1 MQPTSR
7 IITNNL
13 PKLSGSLPLVNNLRE
28 LPGSVPGFGDYN
40 QEENVLLDIWK
51 KCLKNCFTNN
61 GFNPLEVSPFVRRE
75 FLQAKGGINN
85 QIFSLNSLW
94 SDEKTPYGLAFDR
107 TVPLALWVRD
117 HQKELTLP
125 YKRYDIGLSYRGE
138 KPSPGRFQGFYQCDV
153 DTVGKDL
160 SLSNDVQCISALVEG
175 LTSLLEAGISSAED
189 RQFTM
194 YLNHILIPKALFQQ
208 IGVSEDHMQTALS
221 IVDDMEKTGQEVVI
235 KELHEL
241 LKEKVSLA
249 AIESIVKVFSYK
261 GAIEDF
267 PIPEK
272 MPKGTAEGLEA
283 LKTIIGDL
291 KSNGIEGSILQFCP
305 GMVRG
310 LNYYTGVVFETFLTS
325 ENFVSHFQ
333 KPISVMSGGRYDNLV
348 DTFTKDH
355 KGKIKKTGIEGV
367 GGSIGLTRLL
377 DVLLKIGLVKPY
389 EKTSCKVIVLAKKA
403 FKSKQWEISK
413 QVRKE
418 MIPCDVYTGTSDKI
432 TSQLEYANKMRIPI
446 AIMVMEENI
455 FCVKNLSVSKETE
468 GDAKEVRDL
477 TDQSLVIQKVK
488 DYLRQ

>member
-1 MQPTSR
+1 MEPSL
-7 IITNNL
+7 IV
-13 PKLSGSLPLVNNLRE
+13 SGNNLRG
-28 LPGSVPGFGDYN
+28 LPGSVSGFGDYT

-51 KCLKNCFTNN
+51 RCLKDCFTNN
-61 GFNPLEVSPFVRRE
+61 GFNPIELPPFVRRE

-153 DTVGKDL
+153 DAVGKDL

-175 LTSLLEAGISSAED
+175 LTSLLEAGVTSVAD
-189 RQFTM
+189 RRFTI

-208 IGVSEDHMQTALS
+208 IGVQEDQLQKALS
-221 IVDDMEKTGQEVVI
+221 IVDDMEKTGEEVVI

-241 LKEKVSLA
+241 FKETVSL
-249 AIESIVKVFSYK
+249 ESIENIIKVFSYK
-261 GAIEDF
+261 GTIEDF
-267 PIPEK
+267 PLPNNIPE
-272 MPKGTAEGLEA
+272 GTSEGLKA
-283 LKTIIGDL
+283 LKTIIEDL

-310 LNYYTGVVFETFLTS
+310 LNYYTGVVFETFLNS
-325 ENFVSHFQ
+325 EKFVSHFQ

-348 DTFTKDH
+348 DVFTKDN
-355 KGKIKKTGIEGV
+355 KGIIKKTGLEGV

-377 DVLLKIGLVKPY
+377 DVLLKIGLVQPY
-389 EKTSCKVIVLAKKA
+389 EKSSCKVIVLAKKS
-403 FKSKQWEISK
+403 FKTQQWEISK
-413 QVRKE
+413 KVRKE
-418 MIPCDVYTGTSDKI
+418 KIACDVYSGNSDKI
-432 TSQLEYANKMRIPI
+432 TSQLEYANKMRIPV

-455 FCVKNLSVSKETE
+455 FCVKHLSVSKEAE
-468 GDAKEVRDL
+468 GGTKEVRDI
-477 TDQSLVIQKVK
+477 TDQTFVIQKVK
-488 DYLRQ
+488 DYLGIGTTIPR